1 MRGRREIN
9 NFNRNIEIGLDEV
22 KKFLYNWSPVI
33 AYFAVICILS
43 SLPLHAPQGTDKIWH
58 ILEFAVMGFLIARG
72 VLLTWNLP
80 KIYSALIGIALGGL
94 FGCLDELHQL
104 YVPGRESSIYD
115 AMADVVGTTIGT
127 LLFIYLGMALYKSS
141 KLYSNPHGKCC

>member
-1 MRGRREIN
+1 M
-9 NFNRNIEIGLDEV
+9 
-22 KKFLYNWSPVI
+22 KKFLYNWSPVL

-58 ILEFAVMGFLIARG
+58 ILEFTVMGFIIARG
-72 VLLTWNLP
+72 VLLSWNLP

-94 FGCLDELHQL
+94 FGVFDELHQL

-115 AMADVVGTTIGT
+115 AMADLAGTVIGT
-127 LLFIYLGMALYKSS
+127 LLFIYVGVALYKSH
-141 KLYSNPHGKCC
+141 KLYSNPHDNCCG